1 MKRRASNTPRVRVLA
16 VCQPKGTRLLLTRRR
31 RIEMTKLGNTIA
43 MAFDDAARAEA
54 LVASGQA
61 RRALR
66 DDPERML
73 RMFAFHGREIESAGV
88 RTSRIERRDLA
99 VRAMSR
105 LHQPGAAV

>member
-1 MKRRASNTPRVRVLA
+1 
-16 VCQPKGTRLLLTRRR
+16 
-31 RIEMTKLGNTIA
+31 MTKLGNTIA

-73 RMFAFHGREIESAGV
+73 RMFALHGQEIESAGV

-105 LHQPGAAV
+105 LHQSGSAV